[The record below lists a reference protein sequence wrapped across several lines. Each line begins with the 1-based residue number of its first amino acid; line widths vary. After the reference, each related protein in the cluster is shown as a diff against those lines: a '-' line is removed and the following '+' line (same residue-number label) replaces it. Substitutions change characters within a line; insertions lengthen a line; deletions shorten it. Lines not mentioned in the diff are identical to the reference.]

1 MEALSQSKDAA
12 EKQSRGQEAIDWSQ
26 FTPVKPEGAFEKY
39 LRDQEKLESAQTAA
53 SSGASFL
60 GAVVNVGLALAVGYG
75 LFRLIS
81 PRSVSTAVHVGQK
94 WLAWTAM
101 VWSAVQLPPF
111 FRKLDINSFA
121 LWLLGFVVLGT
132 IAFLSGWA
140 YARFVVPRRLSRSG
154 PTADKNISTS
164 VIPENSVAERL
175 RSLDDLRRK
184 GLVSQGEYDEQRQR
198 ILHDL

>member
-53 SSGASFL
+53 SSGGPFL
-60 GAVVNVGLALAVGYG
+60 GIVVNVGLALAVGYG

-81 PRSVSTAVHVGQK
+81 PRSVSTAVHVGQR

-101 VWSAVQLPPF
+101 AWSAVQL
-111 FRKLDINSFA
+111 K
-121 LWLLGFVVLGT
+121 T
-132 IAFLSGWA
+132 
-140 YARFVVPRRLSRSG
+140 
-154 PTADKNISTS
+154 
-164 VIPENSVAERL
+164 
-175 RSLDDLRRK
+175 RSLRGCAVSTIYDRKDWYRKASMTNKDNGFSMTCNATQPSGERR
-184 GLVSQGEYDEQRQR
+184 RAP
-198 ILHDL
+198 